1 MSEGTWVLD
10 TAEKRRTLWIVLWLN
25 VAIAIGFF
33 ATGYVADSNALV
45 ANGLDNSSDALVYA
59 LSLLALTRTRRWKRI
74 AARFSGVMLLVL
86 AAGVIAD
93 AIRRYLEGSEPGG
106 TLMMAMAAIAS
117 VVNLL
122 SLKLLNRL
130 NSQDVNL
137 RAATTFS
144 FNDFISNGGIIVAGI
159 AVQVTGANWPDL
171 VVGAAVACVAL
182 YGAIDIL
189 RDAHEDKE
197 QERNTGGEQ
206 GPD

>member
-1 MSEGTWVLD
+1 
-10 TAEKRRTLWIVLWLN
+10 
-25 VAIAIGFF
+25 
-33 ATGYVADSNALV
+33 
-45 ANGLDNSSDALVYA
+45 
-59 LSLLALTRTRRWKRI
+59 
-74 AARFSGVMLLVL
+74 
-86 AAGVIAD
+86 
-93 AIRRYLEGSEPGG
+93 
-106 TLMMAMAAIAS
+106 
-117 VVNLL
+117 
-122 SLKLLNRL
+122 
-130 NSQDVNL
+130 VNL